1 VGSDFLL
8 GGNGYRPT
16 RSLQDFVREQ
26 FRAETSETTETG
38 AGHSRLDTAFA
49 TLAAL
54 AENADRAS
62 VLPRGGGGAATLSA
76 TGGGSTGSPSAVVA
90 AMHGAWRPEE
100 EAPRAGCLLAAPATQ
115 AP

>member
-1 VGSDFLL
+1 MGSDFLL

-26 FRAETSETTETG
+26 FRAEPTEAG

-49 TLAAL
+49 ALAAL

-62 VLPRGGGGAATLSA
+62 VLPRGGGGATTLSA
-76 TGGGSTGSPSAVVA
+76 TGGGSTGSPSAVVT